1 MDRNRNTNQK
11 NKTKKK
17 NRTDYRAGGTNQN
30 NRTAKAPYENNEDR
44 VLRTAVVA
52 VIVLFLL
59 GALIVGVRSL
69 NPRPDTAEGEKKLEQ
84 MEKLDLGT
92 VEKELETLDAKEA
105 AAQEEKDKR
114 PNSEKF
120 ENTLVLGDYI
130 AQGLYEQEV
139 LGESFVLASEDAS
152 AAGMDDAQMITN
164 LEAAAKQ
171 EPKVLFLM
179 LGVNDVTMEGG
190 SADTFEKNYR
200 TFLERVEEKL
210 PDARIFVNSI
220 LPVTEEAAAETSA
233 YANIPEYN
241 KRLRALCKETGAI
254 YIDNDSLVKDEYYKD
269 DGTHMKK
276 KFYKLWAKQMAAAAD
291 L

>member
-1 MDRNRNTNQK
+1 MGRNMITRKN
-11 NKTKKK
+11 NKTNK
-17 NRTDYRAGGTNQN
+17 N
-30 NRTAKAPYENNEDR
+30 NRTNNDNRTNKNYGTSRAPYESNEDR
-44 VLRTAVVA
+44 VLRTAVAA

-59 GALIVGVRSL
+59 GALIVGIKSL
-69 NPRPDTAEGEKKLEQ
+69 NPRPDTTEGEKKLAQ
-84 MEKLDLGT
+84 MERTDLGT
-92 VEKELETLDAKEA
+92 VEQELEELDAKEA

-120 ENTLVLGDYI
+120 ENTLILGDYI

-152 AAGMDDAQMITN
+152 VAGMDDAQMITN

-171 EPKVLFLM
+171 KPKVLFLM
-179 LGVNDVTMEGG
+179 LGINDVTMEGG
-190 SADTFEKNYR
+190 SADTFEGNYR
-200 TFLERVEEKL
+200 AFLERVTEKL
-210 PDARIFVNSI
+210 PDAKIFVNSI

-241 KRLRALCKETGAI
+241 KRLQALCKEAGAI

-276 KFYKLWAKQMAAAAD
+276 KFYKLWAKQMATAAD